1 MIHQVKLDWKFVL
14 SYLWFKLKLY
24 LEFYIIHFL
33 SSYSIHCFNPF
44 YTHSAKYI
52 LLPIFETYY
61 SLHNC
66 SKIMF
71 LKVVL
76 LCLMILM
83 LELKIQLVDLL
94 LIFVMIEHHFF
105 IILLFNKIVAE
116 NFSLL
121 LFIGAEVFGEVFW
134 NLVHKMVVFNLFIL
148 KLLCFIKVRIFTMA
162 QLFIHVTIFLL
173 AFPKLPLLEP
183 KKISIA
189 FFSIYVI
196 FIQAVFYTFQVEE
209 FDLIYF

>member
-1 MIHQVKLDWKFVL
+1 MIHQVKLDWTLVL

-83 LELKIQLVDLL
+83 LELKIRLVDLL

-134 NLVHKMVVFNLFIL
+134 NLVHKMVVFYLFIL
-148 KLLCFIKVRIFTMA
+148 IISGLLC
-162 QLFIHVTIFLL
+162 
-173 AFPKLPLLEP
+173 
-183 KKISIA
+183 
-189 FFSIYVI
+189 
-196 FIQAVFYTFQVEE
+196 
-209 FDLIYF
+209 